1 MRRELLLAA
10 LGGTLA
16 MATACGPRY
25 VAPPAV
31 YAAPPPGAYAAPGV
45 RIYDRG
51 FREGYSAGRAGAAKV
66 APPYVAST
74 EPGARH
80 DYWRGFNDGY
90 SRGRYDQRH
99 GAPWP
104 RY

>member
-16 MATACGPRY
+16 MGTACGPRY
-25 VAPPAV
+25 VAV
-31 YAAPPPGAYAAPGV
+31 AAPPPPNAYAAPAV

-51 FREGYSAGRAGAAKV
+51 FREGYAQGRANAPKV
-66 APPYVAST
+66 APAYVAT
-74 EPGARH
+74 MEPGARN
-80 DYWRGFNDGY
+80 DYRHGFNDGY

-99 GAPWP
+99 NAPWP